1 MACRVL
7 SARGT
12 RGKERAALKSRAATA
27 DGMGM
32 NPPRPTSTFA
42 LCALLAACSSTDHKV
57 ADFGANPEIY
67 AGLGYKTKQ
76 PGERTVFV
84 GPVVD
89 ARRDDVLPAGLGGFP
104 IVYDN
109 ESRWERPVPAML
121 DDVLHS
127 DMLASRLFSSFAPN
141 AKVAD
146 IIVMPSLV
154 TFTTGSVELDAGA
167 RALSDLGVR
176 VQVYG
181 PIADGK
187 RPLLLDQVYGDREM
201 SDASM
206 RTPSRVL
213 LTGRVLRATMQKLMR
228 GLDGANV
235 SRAGLPTVDDG
246 LPATPS
252 PVGPSPTGPS
262 PVMPGPTGPGP
273 VGPPAPAPIA
283 PATATPTAPLPGG
296 AR

>member
-1 MACRVL
+1 
-7 SARGT
+7 
-12 RGKERAALKSRAATA
+12 
-27 DGMGM
+27 M
-32 NPPRPTSTFA
+32 NPPRPTLPFA

-67 AGLGYKTKQ
+67 PGLGYKTKQ

-84 GPVVD
+84 GPVMD

-104 IVYDN
+104 VVYDN

-127 DMLASRLFSSFAPN
+127 DLQASGLFPSFAPT

-146 IIVMPSLV
+146 VIVMPSLV
-154 TFTTGSVELDAGA
+154 TFATGSVELDSGA
-167 RALSDLGVR
+167 RAMSDLALR

-187 RPLLLDQVYGDREM
+187 RPLLFDQVYGERQM

-213 LTGRVLRATMQKLMR
+213 LTGRVLRATMQKIVR

-235 SRAGLPTVDDG
+235 SRTGVPTVDDG
-246 LPATPS
+246 LPATP
-252 PVGPSPTGPS
+252 
-262 PVMPGPTGPGP
+262 GP
-273 VGPPAPAPIA
+273 VGPPAPAPVA
-283 PATATPTAPLPGG
+283 PANAPAPAPLPGG

>member
-1 MACRVL
+1 
-7 SARGT
+7 
-12 RGKERAALKSRAATA
+12 
-27 DGMGM
+27 MGM
-32 NPPRPTSTFA
+32 NLPRPTLPLLLST
-42 LCALLAACSSTDHKV
+42 LLAAACSSTDHKV
-57 ADFGANPEIY
+57 ADFGANTEIY
-67 AGLGYKTKQ
+67 PGLGYHTKQ

-127 DMLASRLFSSFAPN
+127 DLQASGLFPSFAAT

-146 IIVMPSLV
+146 VIVMPSLV
-154 TFTTGSVELDAGA
+154 TFATGSVELDSGA
-167 RALSDLGVR
+167 RAMSDLALR

-187 RPLLLDQVYGDREM
+187 RPLLFDQVFGDREM

-213 LTGRVLRATMQKLMR
+213 LTGRVLRTTMQKMMR

-235 SRAGLPTVDDG
+235 SRSGVLMADDG
-246 LPATPS
+246 LPATAAPAS
-252 PVGPSPTGPS
+252 APAPV
-262 PVMPGPTGPGP
+262 PVPNAPA
-273 VGPPAPAPIA
+273 PPAPPV
-283 PATATPTAPLPGG
+283 TGG

>member
-1 MACRVL
+1 
-7 SARGT
+7 
-12 RGKERAALKSRAATA
+12 
-27 DGMGM
+27 MGM
-32 NPPRPTSTFA
+32 NLPRPSLPFA
-42 LCALLAACSSTDHKV
+42 LCALLAAACSSTDHKV

-67 AGLGYKTKQ
+67 PGLGYHTKQ

-127 DMLASRLFSSFAPN
+127 DLQASGLFPSFAAT

-146 IIVMPSLV
+146 VIVMPSLV
-154 TFTTGSVELDAGA
+154 TFATGSVELDSGA
-167 RALSDLGVR
+167 RAMSDLALR

-187 RPLLLDQVYGDREM
+187 RPLLFDQVFGDREM

-213 LTGRVLRATMQKLMR
+213 LTGRVLRTTMQKMMR

-235 SRAGLPTVDDG
+235 SRTGVLMADDG
-246 LPATPS
+246 LPATAAPAS
-252 PVGPSPTGPS
+252 APAPV
-262 PVMPGPTGPGP
+262 PVPNAPA
-273 VGPPAPAPIA
+273 PPAPPV
-283 PATATPTAPLPGG
+283 TGG